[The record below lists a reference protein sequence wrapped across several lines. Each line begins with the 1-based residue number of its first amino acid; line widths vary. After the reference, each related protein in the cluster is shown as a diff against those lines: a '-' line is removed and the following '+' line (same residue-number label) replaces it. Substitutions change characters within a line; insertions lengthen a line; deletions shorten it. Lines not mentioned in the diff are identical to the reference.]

1 MLALSEYIVLVYA
14 HHMVAAVSVSASR
27 ALDEQMA
34 GAAGLMNVA
43 HAELTRL
50 TAEAI
55 ENNTWSGASPKHWV
69 VHCMGTNPTRAE
81 MVVQVAERRHLYPTI
96 VARFD
101 AGELS
106 LEQVNELMKA
116 PPVAD
121 ASLEDWAE
129 IATPHRIRLSV
140 KKRWG
145 GAPTDTPA
153 DTDANTEEPASDTE
167 PEPAAAEP
175 EWVST
180 RVDDEHRFRLTGSFD
195 LDTGQK
201 IDAALVQAREELFAD
216 GQRDISL
223 ADCFRHV
230 VERFLD
236 GIESPARRNRAR
248 VWVHLDADG
257 DGLTPTGVRIPDSVR
272 DRVTCDGTIQPVWER
287 DGVPFNLGRA
297 QHIVPER
304 LRRVVLLRDQGCRTP
319 GCHHDRFVEIHHI
332 IHWADGGPTD
342 SWNLVALCTKHHR
355 MHHQGRLGITG
366 NADDPNSLVF
376 TDEHGRRIEPCGAPL
391 PPTELPDARYRA
403 PSMERVDWQWVGLNW
418 PDP

>member
-1 MLALSEYIVLVYA
+1 MLGLSEPFVLVYDCF
-14 HHMVAAVSVSASR
+14 MPVAMSVSASQ
-27 ALDEQMA
+27 ALDREMA
-34 GAAGLMNVA
+34 GAAGLMNLA

-50 TAEAI
+50 TADAI

-69 VHCMGTNPTRAE
+69 VHCMGTTPQRAE
-81 MVVQVAERRHLYPTI
+81 LVVAIAERRHLYPTI
-96 VARFD
+96 VGRFD

-106 LEQVNELMKA
+106 LEQVAELMKA
-116 PPVAD
+116 PPAAD

-145 GAPTDTPA
+145 GATTEPPA
-153 DTDANTEEPASDTE
+153 GVDEPV
-167 PEPAAAEP
+167 PEPAPAEP

-195 LDTGQK
+195 LDTGQQ
-201 IDAALVQAREELFAD
+201 IEAALIQAREELFAD
-216 GQRDISL
+216 GERDISL
-223 ADCFRHV
+223 ADCVRHI
-230 VERFLD
+230 VERFID
-236 GIESPARRNRAR
+236 GIESPVRRDRSR

-257 DGLTPTGVRIPDSVR
+257 EGLTPTGIRLPDAVRERI
-272 DRVTCDGTIQPVWER
+272 TCDGLIQPVWER

-297 QHIVPER
+297 QHIVSER
-304 LRRVVLLRDQGCRTP
+304 LRRLVMLRDQGCRTP
-319 GCHHDRFVEIHHI
+319 GCHHDRFIEIHHI

-342 SWNLVALCTKHHR
+342 SWNLVALCSTHHR

-366 NADDPNSLVF
+366 DADDPGGLVF

-391 PPTELPDARYRA
+391 PPTEVPDAHYRA